1 MLASDARKLYL
12 GWLRTTAPAVYVS
25 AIRKATGRTRSLGG
39 LTENLL
45 DSALSPSYRHTFLG
59 DNGDDATLDTIDV
72 SALSADQPITT
83 NFSFDSSS
91 PASSVDPGALIT
103 NASISNYGTPAITPT
118 AATSS
123 SSTTSTLASVLTAV
137 TSLGAA
143 ALNSSNQSALIAL
156 NTQ

>member
-1 MLASDARKLYL
+1 MQPAQARKLYL

-83 NFSFDSSS
+83 NFSFDSST
-91 PASSVDPGALIT
+91 PASSIDPGALIT

-123 SSTTSTLASVLTAV
+123 SSSTTSTLASVLTAV
-137 TSLGAA
+137 TSL
-143 ALNSSNQSALIAL
+143 
-156 NTQ
+156 